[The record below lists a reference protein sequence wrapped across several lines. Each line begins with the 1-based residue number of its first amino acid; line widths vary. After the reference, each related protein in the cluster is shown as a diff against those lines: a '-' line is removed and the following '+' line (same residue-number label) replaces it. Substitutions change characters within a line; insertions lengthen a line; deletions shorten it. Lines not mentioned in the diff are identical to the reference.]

1 MNSIVAIAGHR
12 LRALRQQRGYT
23 QEEMAERAELHTTY
37 IGQVERGEKNLTL
50 LSMEKLL
57 SALGVSFSEFF
68 EYIEE
73 ERNEGLAAKC
83 YEIISRKSSEQQAR
97 IFRILNEIDELTT

>member
-1 MNSIVAIAGHR
+1 MNSIVAIAGQR

-23 QEEMAERAELHTTY
+23 QEEMAELAELHATY

-57 SALGVSFSEFF
+57 NALNISFSEFF

-73 ERNEGLAAKC
+73 ERKESLTAKC
-83 YEIISRKSSEQQAR
+83 YEIICRKKPKQQEQ
-97 IFRILNEIDELTT
+97 IFRILSEIDEMTK

>member
-1 MNSIVAIAGHR
+1 MNSIVQIAGHR
-12 LRALRQQRGYT
+12 LRALRQQRGFT
-23 QEEMAERAELHTTY
+23 QEEMAERAELHATY

-57 SALGVSFSEFF
+57 GALDISFSEFF

-73 ERNEGLAAKC
+73 ERGESLAAKC
-83 YEIISRKSSEQQAR
+83 YEMINRKSLNHQEK
-97 IFRILNEIDELTT
+97 IFRILREIDDMTE